1 MQFNTVVIKI
11 IWCKI
16 SIFSSILNQ
25 DCEREIITPIPLWE
39 WVISIVS
46 GIWVFVSLSV
56 RSLTKFQHAKLHVGI
71 CKIPTCKIPTCKIV
85 SGKDNFCTIFSIYFE
100 AISYNWSNITFT
112 SPHTLLI
119 HHFININYK
128 GKKRWNFLSRLPA
141 DQTGLLTTSGMAWSC
156 ATSKF

>member
-16 SIFSSILNQ
+16 SIFSFILNQ

-56 RSLTKFQHAKLHVGI
+56 RSLTKFQNAKL
-71 CKIPTCKIPTCKIV
+71 K
-85 SGKDNFCTIFSIYFE
+85 TIFAQNFSIYFE

-128 GKKRWNFLSRLPA
+128 GKKRWNFLLRLPA